1 MSRLGFTESHK
12 GQSMS
17 LSVREYLRRTQDQ
30 TIPPLVLELI
40 LRSGKSFYIKSV
52 FPVDEKAEMLP
63 LRVWDV
69 RALTQADLDTVL
81 RRLSAVVSR
90 EELENIEKLHPKLD
104 QGNLWV
110 LLSEIE
116 AIVEWHSDLW
126 PGVDRPE
133 ARQVVVGFRS

>member
-1 MSRLGFTESHK
+1 
-12 GQSMS
+12 MS
-17 LSVREYLRRTQDQ
+17 LSVREYLDRAKNQ

-52 FPVDEKAEMLP
+52 LAVDAKAEMVP
-63 LRVWDV
+63 LCVWDL
-69 RALTQADLDTVL
+69 RALAQADLDTVL
-81 RRLSAVVSR
+81 RRLAAVKSR
-90 EELENIEKLHPKLD
+90 DELENIERLHPKLD